1 MKLQYLVMI
10 EIART
15 GNRVNFDLVSIL
27 FKPVRKLENRIY
39 INAPEML
46 CILVAM

>member
-10 EIART
+10 EIARR
-15 GNRVNFDLVSIL
+15 GNRVNFDLVFIL
-27 FKPVRKLENRIY
+27 FKPVRKLENRINM
-39 INAPEML
+39 NASEML

>member
-39 INAPEML
+39 INAS
-46 CILVAM
+46 